1 MSEQMYNFRTW
12 ETREIQ
18 AWLKNGQIAL
28 DTATGPSRDIWLL
41 IIRGAANELRFR
53 WKYNLM

>member
-1 MSEQMYNFRTW
+1 MSAAYNFENW

-18 AWLKNGQIAL
+18 SWLRNGQIAL
-28 DTATGPSRDIWLL
+28 DEATGPSREIWLC

-53 WKYNLM
+53 WKYNLT

>member
-1 MSEQMYNFRTW
+1 MYNFENW
-12 ETREIQ
+12 ETREIR

-41 IIRGAANELRFR
+41 IIRGAAKELQFR
-53 WKYNLM
+53 WKYNM

>member
-1 MSEQMYNFRTW
+1 MSAAYNFENW

-28 DTATGPSRDIWLL
+28 DEATGPSREIWLC

-53 WKYNLM
+53 WKYNLT

>member
-1 MSEQMYNFRTW
+1 MSAAYNFENW

-28 DTATGPSRDIWLL
+28 DTATGPSREIWLC
-41 IIRGAANELRFR
+41 IIRGAAKELRFR
-53 WKYNLM
+53 WKYNM